1 MDPVSPLSPAI
12 RTASGLAVLAESAW
26 PETAADVTAPSPAGF
41 VFSSFSPVAA
51 EVAKRCLERR
61 AAARSAAAVTTGVTT
76 GAITGVIVA
85 SSLGDLA
92 GAQHVAR
99 AVDTG
104 GRVGPLLFFQ
114 CVPNAVAG
122 YAAARWQLTGPV
134 ACLGGELVCVRIVP
148 RNRKEL
154 GRDEEPAGLHD
165 AIDRG
170 LGFGPFRVIARH
182 GSGVQFDLRERK
194 NDRRGCR
201 RNNKADRS
209 AQNRAR
215 VERALQRQKVP
226 KVAVIEGNPSRS
238 DAAPGS
244 SDCPEEQAE
253 YLLDLGWNVG

>member
-122 YAAARWQLTGPV
+122 YVAARWQLTGPV
-134 ACLGGELVCVRIVP
+134 ACLGGEQAALDAAELLIEDGDADEVLLICV
-148 RNRKEL
+148 EQ
-154 GRDEEPAGLHD
+154 A
-165 AIDRG
+165 A
-170 LGFGPFRVIARH
+170 A
-182 GSGVQFDLRERK
+182 
-194 NDRRGCR
+194 
-201 RNNKADRS
+201 ADG
-209 AQNRAR
+209 QDRAR
-215 VERALQRQKVP
+215 AVLLGAGAPQDERGPA
-226 KVAVIEGNPSRS
+226 
-238 DAAPGS
+238 
-244 SDCPEEQAE
+244 
-253 YLLDLGWNVG
+253 